1 MKPLIGI
8 TSMAETGERLITKNF
23 INFNYVN
30 SVIKA
35 GGIPVILP
43 ILDTNINDSFINDYV
58 MKLDGIIFSGGEDI
72 SPLLYNEN
80 PNLKLGKIDTKRDVF
95 ELKLLAAAL
104 EKNIPILGIC
114 RGCQILN
121 VGLGGSLY
129 QDIDSQVENVF
140 NHHPTGILGE
150 EIYHTVNIKQDSFLK
165 TIFTENTIGVNSF
178 HHQSVKTLAPSLK
191 ISATSDDGIIEA
203 YESNDMN
210 SKFIVGIQWHP
221 EAMVN
226 KFDIFLNI
234 FKLFVEKSN
243 KKN

>member
-1 MKPLIGI
+1 
-8 TSMAETGERLITKNF
+8 
-23 INFNYVN
+23 
-30 SVIKA
+30 
-35 GGIPVILP
+35 
-43 ILDTNINDSFINDYV
+43 
-58 MKLDGIIFSGGEDI
+58 
-72 SPLLYNEN
+72 
-80 PNLKLGKIDTKRDVF
+80 
-95 ELKLLAAAL
+95 
-104 EKNIPILGIC
+104 
-114 RGCQILN
+114 
-121 VGLGGSLY
+121 
-129 QDIDSQVENVF
+129 
-140 NHHPTGILGE
+140 
-150 EIYHTVNIKQDSFLK
+150 EIYHTVNIKQDSFFK